1 MKKLGIVGGIGPEAT
16 IDYYRMIIE
25 LCLIERQNYPEII
38 VYSINMNKMLDMT
51 ERGDLDELV
60 QYLLTAL
67 DALKN
72 AGADFAI
79 IASNTPHM
87 VFDTLQ
93 EESPLDLLSIVEA
106 TCKKAILS
114 KMRRLLLLG
123 TKFTMK
129 SSFYRRVFSREGIEI
144 VVPEDNEIEYIHDR
158 IFKELELGNIVQET
172 KTRILEIVSRIKQK
186 EGIEGVILGCTE
198 LPLMFPED
206 ELGINFLNTSRI
218 HVESALTRMVES

>member
-1 MKKLGIVGGIGPEAT
+1 MKRLGIVGGIGPEST
-16 IDYYRMIIE
+16 IDYYRMMIE
-25 LCLIERQNYPEII
+25 LCLIERRDYPEII

-51 ERGDLDELV
+51 ERADLDELV

-67 DALKN
+67 EALKS

-106 TCKKAILS
+106 TCKKAVSL

-129 SSFYRRVFSREGIEI
+129 SSFYKSVFSKEGIEI
-144 VVPEDNEIEYIHDR
+144 IVPEDNEIEYIHDR

-172 KTRILEIVSRIKQK
+172 KNRILKIVSRIKQK

-218 HVESALTRMVES
+218 HVESALKRMVES